1 MTINGLVKNPL
12 NITYAELKDFPLVSE
27 VATLQCVGGGIR
39 PLTLNWTGVPLF
51 YLLSMAGVIS
61 GEYRKVVFNATDGFL
76 GDILLSAAMEP
87 TTILGLWGNG
97 TDLTQ
102 IMDSFGNG
110 YSIVLPC
117 RWGYKWVKS
126 VQQITVVDYDYK
138 GTYERQGYDDTGIR
152 ATLKMPQTNP
162 PFQNFTV
169 INMDEYEFRALS
181 NSSVEF
187 LGFNSFGRLAFD
199 VSGQEGVDGY
209 FYVIFPRGLLEEP
222 YAVIVD
228 EMAIDYIKTR
238 VDANV
243 YMFFTYAQDF
253 HMVEIEGV
261 FPMAISSGG
270 AHCFIV

>member
-1 MTINGLVKNPL
+1 MHHMPGMRERLPCT
-12 NITYAELKDFPLVSE
+12 D
-27 VATLQCVGGGIR
+27 R
-39 PLTLNWTGVPLF
+39 PRRRHRRHEKESGWGRQARQTQEGTGVPLF